1 MNTED
6 FDTLSGVELHN
17 TETKGSGFSM
27 GDQVLKMQIH
37 VQKEVACLAFICVYI
52 YREREKFFFNQVP
65 LTFIPHVSFPNK
77 QCWGRT
83 WDGALHVR
91 QNRLGCRRPK
101 VRPRGSEEVF
111 GGRWEGSRRRASG
124 LHVL

>member
-6 FDTLSGVELHN
+6 LDTLSGVELHN
-17 TETKGSGFSM
+17 TETKGSECSV

-37 VQKEVACLAFICVYI
+37 VQKEVACLAFIYVYI
-52 YREREKFFFNQVP
+52 EREREKFFFNQVP

-77 QCWGRT
+77 QCWGRS
-83 WDGALHVR
+83 WDGASHVR

-111 GGRWEGSRRRASG
+111 GGCWEGSRRRATG